1 MSQGN
6 NVKALTIEYKLPFET
21 PEEFVAWR
29 NKTDMD
35 DDCVDSCDICPIGKL
50 CDLFCDVEKEL
61 DEDRTVGCAK
71 MYEIILEN
79 AKKDGDTK
87 ALHNEETIEDVLPA
101 QMLSKMT
108 FSKEKWDEIMAGSV
122 RPIAIDNTPFRM
134 RKDILEPVSVDKD
147 RVLMKNCE
155 EKDGLIEL
163 RKGVSDI
170 SIGDALYA
178 QVIIRYDDDHYI
190 KGMAIYSDDIP
201 AGFDMVVN
209 YGPKDPVCV
218 MTNKCAFS
226 VNDHR
231 PIKQQFYG
239 NDDKLSPINI
249 IAMEGEI

>member
-6 NVKALTIEYKLPFET
+6 NVKARTIEYKLPFET
-21 PEEFVAWR
+21 PEEFVKWR
-29 NKTDMD
+29 NKADMD

-50 CDLFCDVEKEL
+50 CDLFCDVEAEL
-61 DEDRTVGCAK
+61 DIGDRTIGCAK
-71 MYEIILEN
+71 MYKVVLEN
-79 AKKDGDTK
+79 VKKEGDTK
-87 ALHNEETIEDVLPA
+87 ALHTEETIEDVLPA

-108 FSKEKWDEIMAGSV
+108 FSKEKWDEIIARNV
-122 RPIAIDNTPFRM
+122 WPIDKTPFQM
-134 RKDILEPVSVDKD
+134 RKDILEPVSIDKD

-163 RKGVSDI
+163 RKGVSDV

-178 QVIIRYDDDHYI
+178 HVIIRYDEDHYI

-201 AGFDMVVN
+201 SGFDMVVN
-209 YGPKDPVCV
+209 YSHRDPVRV

-231 PIKQQFYG
+231 PIKQQFY
-239 NDDKLSPINI
+239 DSDAKLSPINI
-249 IAMEGEI
+249 IAMEGEA

>member
-6 NVKALTIEYKLPFET
+6 NVKARTIEYSLPFET
-21 PEEFVAWR
+21 PEEFVKWR

-50 CDLFCDVEKEL
+50 CDLFCDVENEL
-61 DEDRTVGCAK
+61 DEDRTIGCAK

-79 AKKDGDTK
+79 AKKEGDTK
-87 ALHNEETIEDVLPA
+87 ALRTEETIEDVLPA

-108 FSKEKWDEIMAGSV
+108 FSKEKWDEIIARDV
-122 RPIAIDNTPFRM
+122 WPIDKTPFRM

-178 QVIIRYDDDHYI
+178 HVIIRYDEDHYI

-201 AGFDMVVN
+201 SGFDMVVN
-209 YGPKDPVCV
+209 YGHRDPVRV

-226 VNDHR
+226 ANDHR
-231 PIKQQFYG
+231 PIKQQVYG

-249 IAMEGEI
+249 IDMEGEI

>member
-1 MSQGN
+1 MLQGN
-6 NVKALTIEYKLPFET
+6 NDKALTIEYKLPFET
-21 PEEFVAWR
+21 PEEFIAWR
-29 NKTDMD
+29 NKTDMN
-35 DDCVDSCDICPIGKL
+35 DDCVDSCDICPIRKL
-50 CDLFCDVEKEL
+50 CDLFCDVENEL
-61 DEDRTVGCAK
+61 DEDRIVGCSK
-71 MYEIILEN
+71 MYEIIMEN
-79 AKKDGDTK
+79 VKKEGDTK

-108 FSKEKWDEIMAGSV
+108 FSKEKWDEIIARDV
-122 RPIAIDNTPFRM
+122 WPIDKTPFRM
-134 RKDILEPVSVDKD
+134 RKDILEPVSIDKD
-147 RVLMKNCE
+147 RVLMKHCE

-178 QVIIRYDDDHYI
+178 QVIIRYDENHYI

-201 AGFDMVVN
+201 SGFDMVVN
-209 YGPKDPVCV
+209 YGPKDPVRV

-231 PIKQQFYG
+231 LIKQQFYG

-249 IAMEGEI
+249 IDMEGEA